1 MTASAS
7 IGLESEKKPVMHALF
22 SRKATRNP
30 LMCQRISSRKQGKR
44 QGLGLTAPP
53 ASAQG
58 LRPVIFTPASPVA
71 GEVIE
76 AAFDSNICE
85 GIVDGPNEA
94 DIIRMGTNIDV
105 IVDGTV
111 ADDVILCFFT
121 PARQRFVLGALPPGR
136 YMVRIVI
143 RSLYPPFPLF
153 PPSAS
158 GAVVVAA
165 ALIPASSGLTR
176 GVHAMLTLF
185 FGLLVIAARKSAVL
199 VIAKLAHDTL
209 AAGPS
214 QVPVERQ
221 L

>member
-1 MTASAS
+1 MEAMSANSTSTQRFAWGRWMRTAYRWA
-7 IGLESEKKPVMHALF
+7 IAAFAAL
-22 SRKATRNP
+22 A
-30 LMCQRISSRKQGKR
+30 
-44 QGLGLTAPP
+44 GLGLTAPP